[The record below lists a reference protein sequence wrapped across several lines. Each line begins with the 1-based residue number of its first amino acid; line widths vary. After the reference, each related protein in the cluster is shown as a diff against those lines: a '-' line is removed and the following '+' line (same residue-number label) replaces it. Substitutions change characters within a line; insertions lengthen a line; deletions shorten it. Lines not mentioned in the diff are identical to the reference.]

1 MPDSSQ
7 LLEELGMRIEVVPVS
22 KLKPYLNNPNE
33 HDEESYSAISASISE
48 YGFAAPIVVDK
59 DYEIIAGHGR
69 LEGAIRNGLEKV
81 IVIVAS
87 DLDKVKSRAL
97 RIADNLTQKKSDFD
111 LGRLIEELDSLAEHG
126 YNIEH
131 TGFDDLDLEKLRSQL
146 TSSEEDE
153 SADPYEDQSPQQDLV
168 AKFVIV
174 FRNEAEKSAW
184 YGFLKR
190 VSAIYPDLELPSE
203 RVLAY
208 IRSNPLNDGD
218 ILGPNRT

>member
-7 LLEELGMRIEVVPVS
+7 LLEEFGMRIEVVPVS

-97 RIADNLTQKKSDFD
+97 RIADNLTQK
-111 LGRLIEELDSLAEHG
+111 
-126 YNIEH
+126 
-131 TGFDDLDLEKLRSQL
+131 
-146 TSSEEDE
+146 
-153 SADPYEDQSPQQDLV
+153 
-168 AKFVIV
+168 
-174 FRNEAEKSAW
+174 
-184 YGFLKR
+184 
-190 VSAIYPDLELPSE
+190 
-203 RVLAY
+203 
-208 IRSNPLNDGD
+208 
-218 ILGPNRT
+218 